1 MIQILVS
8 KRCQIDEIIQKH
20 WIFDDFDRLPPLS
33 SWFGDPFPDRFLDGL
48 TVSTSREVLQNSMF
62 SISEPENL
70 DNRPNNDRKLFY
82 FEVSDQKKW
91 LSVKFSTQ
99 DHIDSIQV
107 LYPTVIA

>member
-8 KRCQIDEIIQKH
+8 KSWQIDEIIQKH
-20 WIFDDFDRLPPLS
+20 WIFYDFDRLPPLS

-82 FEVSDQKKW
+82 FEVSDKKNITIGEVIHRGS
-91 LSVKFSTQ
+91 LG
-99 DHIDSIQV
+99 SIQV
-107 LYPTVIA
+107 L